1 MTKPCYS
8 SSLKWRSLLLLGL
21 VVSAPG
27 VWISA
32 QRIREASLRRQTA
45 DSLPPSEFS
54 RLVLELSEEDGYF
67 RSDNFTSNETS
78 YLHVSGEL
86 RKMRG
91 SGGAYIGVGP
101 EQNFTYIAKVRPWI
115 AFVVDIRRQ
124 ALIQHLMYKAVFAI
138 SENRAEFLSNL
149 LARPL
154 RGKNAPRGGA
164 SLDQLVNYFD
174 GAPYSDAA
182 YAANLSCIREMITGQ
197 FRIPLSEGDLDRLQ
211 YISSAFGSEGLEIS
225 FRFGRL
231 GRWPGYGGFPCLRDL
246 ILERDLEGKPG
257 NFLVSEEDY
266 QFVRDLHV
274 RNRIIPVT
282 GDFAGGKALRG
293 VGDYLRRN
301 GLSVRAF
308 YTSNVEWYLFRNRV
322 FAAFVEN
329 LRKLPLDGESVI
341 IRAVAGRGQPH
352 PARIPGHRTTTILQK
367 ISVLLSDYE
376 QGTYADYYDL
386 VTTHYIAGRKP

>member
-1 MTKPCYS
+1 MTGTRYS
-8 SSLKWRSLLLLGL
+8 CSFKWRSLLLLGL
-21 VVSAPG
+21 VISAPG

-32 QRIREASLRRQTA
+32 QRVREASLRREAT
-45 DSLPPSEFS
+45 DSLPPSEFT

-91 SGGAYIGVGP
+91 AGGAYIGVGP
-101 EQNFTYIAKVRPWI
+101 EQNFTYIAKVRPRT
-115 AFVVDIRRQ
+115 AFIVDIRRQ

-154 RGKNAPRGGA
+154 RGENAPRSGA

-174 GAPYSDAA
+174 NMAYSDAA
-182 YAANLSCIREMITGQ
+182 HAASLSRIREMITGQ

-211 YISSAFGSEGLEIS
+211 YISSAFGSEGLGIS
-225 FRFGRL
+225 FRFGRF

-246 ILERDLEGKPG
+246 ILERDLEGNPG
-257 NFLVSEEDY
+257 NFLANEEDY
-266 QFVRDLHV
+266 QFVRGLHV

-282 GDFAGGKALRG
+282 GDFAGRKALRG
-293 VGDYLRRN
+293 VG
-301 GLSVRAF
+301 
-308 YTSNVEWYLFRNRV
+308 
-322 FAAFVEN
+322 EN
-329 LRKLPLDGESVI
+329 E
-341 IRAVAGRGQPH
+341 
-352 PARIPGHRTTTILQK
+352 
-367 ISVLLSDYE
+367 
-376 QGTYADYYDL
+376 
-386 VTTHYIAGRKP
+386 GRKEVTRRIIITF